1 MDALICKGL
10 CKSFGEK
17 QVLNDFSYTFAPG
30 KVTAVTGPSGCG
42 KTTLANIILG
52 VVKPDSGAVENV
64 PERVSAVFQE
74 DRLIEN
80 HSIRANIRF
89 ACGNVPGERME
100 QTLAALGLEEGPEA
114 DVSRLSGGMRRR
126 VAIARALILPFD
138 LLVLDEPFKGLDGAL
153 KARVMAYTAKCAAG
167 KTVILI
173 THDLS
178 ERDAFE
184 NCETLEMK

>member
-1 MDALICKGL
+1 MDTLICKGL
-10 CKSFGEK
+10 CKAFGEK
-17 QVLNDFSYTFAPG
+17 QVLDDFSYSFAPG
-30 KVTAVTGPSGCG
+30 KVTAVAGPSGCG

-52 VVKPDSGAVENV
+52 VVRPDSGSVENV
-64 PERVSAVFQE
+64 PEHVSAVFQE

-89 ACGNVPGERME
+89 ACGNVPKERME
-100 QTLAALGLEEGPEA
+100 QTLAALGLEESPGS

-126 VAIARALILPFD
+126 VAIARALLAPFD

-153 KARVMAYTAKCAAG
+153 KARVMAYVAKCAAG